1 VSQLD
6 RGVSCPHHCDFC
18 YKDAFYRG
26 GKSFYTQEVDA
37 ALAEIERLPGRH
49 IYFLDDHLLGHR
61 RFAGELFAGMRGM
74 GRVFQGAS
82 TVDAILRGDL
92 IERAAEA
99 GMRSVFVGFETLDE
113 TNLLQHGKS
122 QNLARDYAA
131 VVRRAHSLGVMVNG
145 SFVFGLDEDTP
156 DVFDRTVEWAAA
168 QHIETATFHIMTPYP
183 GTGLHRRLECEG
195 RITSGDWNRYNT
207 RHVVYRP
214 ARMTPAELEAGYA
227 RAYREFYRWPTI
239 VRSALGQPTARQT
252 LRHVAYAG
260 GWKRLEPMWDAL
272 IRLRRVN
279 AMLPML
285 EATLAAFGGAPSR
298 AKPLERRAI
307 DSRAVRSRSRGK
319 GARSTMRAIEV
330 AEDRSLAVVE
340 RPWPEPGPGQVAI
353 DVAYCGICGSDLHF
367 RDVPALF
374 PAGTVP
380 GHEFSGSIAIVGEGV
395 SGWSAG
401 DRACV
406 LPFAQCGECAAC
418 RAGDEQVCATA
429 IARGVGLGTGRD
441 GGYAERVVVDA
452 LMLFSLPAALD
463 DRAGTLVEPTA
474 VAVHA
479 LTRAR
484 PEPGELVVVVG
495 AGPVGLLTALVARE
509 QGLEVALISRN
520 PGRAQCAAQLG
531 LRTVAPGES
540 AAVFAGAPP
549 AVVLECAGTGSATAL
564 ALELVAP
571 LGRVVVVGVAP
582 EPFALDPLPMVFKE
596 VDVRGALA
604 YRRGD
609 FQAAI
614 DLLAAG
620 RIPSSELIS
629 DVVGL
634 DRAEETFQSLTAP
647 GNRRTKVL
655 LDPALGA

>member
-1 VSQLD
+1 VAALPRGFPQRTTAAQVCLAGPDAARRAAGPARSHRATALSVSQLD

-260 GWKRLEPMWDAL
+260 GWKTRADVGRTHPPPARERHAADAGGDAGGVRWCAVAREAARAPGDRLARSPQ
-272 IRLRRVN
+272 
-279 AMLPML
+279 
-285 EATLAAFGGAPSR
+285 
-298 AKPLERRAI
+298 PLER
-307 DSRAVRSRSRGK
+307 
-319 GARSTMRAIEV
+319 
-330 AEDRSLAVVE
+330 
-340 RPWPEPGPGQVAI
+340 
-353 DVAYCGICGSDLHF
+353 
-367 RDVPALF
+367 
-374 PAGTVP
+374 
-380 GHEFSGSIAIVGEGV
+380 
-395 SGWSAG
+395 
-401 DRACV
+401 
-406 LPFAQCGECAAC
+406 
-418 RAGDEQVCATA
+418 
-429 IARGVGLGTGRD
+429 
-441 GGYAERVVVDA
+441 
-452 LMLFSLPAALD
+452 
-463 DRAGTLVEPTA
+463 
-474 VAVHA
+474 
-479 LTRAR
+479 
-484 PEPGELVVVVG
+484 
-495 AGPVGLLTALVARE
+495 
-509 QGLEVALISRN
+509 QG
-520 PGRAQCAAQLG
+520 
-531 LRTVAPGES
+531 
-540 AAVFAGAPP
+540 
-549 AVVLECAGTGSATAL
+549 
-564 ALELVAP
+564 
-571 LGRVVVVGVAP
+571 
-582 EPFALDPLPMVFKE
+582 
-596 VDVRGALA
+596 
-604 YRRGD
+604 
-609 FQAAI
+609 
-614 DLLAAG
+614 
-620 RIPSSELIS
+620 SSEH
-629 DVVGL
+629 DAR
-634 DRAEETFQSLTAP
+634 D
-647 GNRRTKVL
+647 
-655 LDPALGA
+655 